1 MFCWFE
7 SLGDRRE
14 VGGVSGQVLELS
26 FLVALVPPRG
36 ELGAAA
42 CLGSFFAK
50 YLYQE
55 NTKCPSQKVGFRLKG
70 MVRGCL
76 KPLEALRALTAEVCV
91 HEAWGEAQMS
101 LFLSVCLS
109 VCVCLSLS
117 LSLCLVS

>member
-42 CLGSFFAK
+42 CLGSFF
-50 YLYQE
+50 
-55 NTKCPSQKVGFRLKG
+55 CKV
-70 MVRGCL
+70 
-76 KPLEALRALTAEVCV
+76 PLPRKHQMPKSKSGVQAEGDGEGLPKAL
-91 HEAWGEAQMS
+91 GGP
-101 LFLSVCLS
+101 
-109 VCVCLSLS
+109 
-117 LSLCLVS
+117 

>member
-1 MFCWFE
+1 MECQVRFWN
-7 SLGDRRE
+7 SLFW
-14 VGGVSGQVLELS
+14 LHWC
-26 FLVALVPPRG
+26 PHG
-36 ELGAAA
+36 ENWGLQLAWGA
-42 CLGSFFAK
+42 FFAK